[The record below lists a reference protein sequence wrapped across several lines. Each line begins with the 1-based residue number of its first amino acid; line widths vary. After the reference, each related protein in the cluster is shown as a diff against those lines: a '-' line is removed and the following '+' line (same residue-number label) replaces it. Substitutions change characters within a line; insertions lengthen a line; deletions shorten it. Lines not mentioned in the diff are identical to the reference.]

1 MTSTWTTVL
10 QAVAL
15 TLVLVLGV
23 ATVCIRSPLRQL
35 VAFSMF
41 GLSLVVAFT
50 TLMAADVAIAEA
62 AVSAIAVPMVLLP
75 VIYKTGGGGDR
86 SHDRGNR

>member
-1 MTSTWTTVL
+1 MTGTLTTVL

-15 TLVLVLGV
+15 TLVAALGV
-23 ATVCIRSPLRQL
+23 ATVVVRDPLRQVFVYSL
-35 VAFSMF
+35 F

-50 TLMAADVAIAEA
+50 VLMAPDVAIAEV

-75 VIYKTGGGGDR
+75 VIYKVGGGGR
-86 SHDRGNR
+86 R

>member
-23 ATVCIRSPLRQL
+23 ATVCIRHPLRQL

-75 VIYKTGGGGDR
+75 VIYKTGTGGDR
-86 SHDRGNR
+86 SHHRGNR